1 MEHVAC
7 TALKDHNAGLPLEK
21 APKYLH
27 LHPRCLSRRGRVQA
41 EKRLHP
47 SSFVFHLPLAA
58 RPVDGVSERRV
69 PLLFPIA
76 AYLFI
81 SLAVRRW
88 AESERRATLIFT
100 HDTHGG
106 CESKEPFALFFI
118 SPFCAQSCLQRHFRC
133 ALTERVGLFLIEKS

>member
-1 MEHVAC
+1 MPA
-7 TALKDHNAGLPLEK
+7 
-21 APKYLH
+21 
-27 LHPRCLSRRGRVQA
+27 CLSRRRLNIFICIHVACRA
-41 EKRLHP
+41 EGGCRRKNACTRPPLFFTFP
-47 SSFVFHLPLAA
+47 WLP
-58 RPVDGVSERRV
+58 PVDGVSERRV